1 MTIEI
6 GTKFIK
12 QRGKHTNKERVE
24 TVTDILKTYN
34 SAGEHIKTRYV
45 AEHDC
50 CGQTVKR
57 RQIRR
62 EARREACITLAVEVF
77 GWSVVILGAAVT
89 AKVLYT
95 ALVYI
100 MLF

>member
-12 QRGKHTNKERVE
+12 QRGKVKNDRIE

-45 AEHDC
+45 AEHDFL
-50 CGQTVKR
+50 GQKVTDRDV
-57 RQIRR
+57 
-62 EARREACITLAVEVF
+62 
-77 GWSVVILGAAVT
+77 LGVT
-89 AKVLYT
+89 IQKGL
-95 ALVYI
+95 I
-100 MLF
+100 E

>member
-12 QRGKHTNKERVE
+12 QRGKVKNDRIE

-45 AEHDC
+45 AEHDFL
-50 CGQTVKR
+50 GQKVTDRDVLGVTIQR
-57 RQIRR
+57 G
-62 EARREACITLAVEVF
+62 L
-77 GWSVVILGAAVT
+77 IL
-89 AKVLYT
+89 
-95 ALVYI
+95 
-100 MLF
+100 

>member
-12 QRGKHTNKERVE
+12 QRGKRTNKERVE

-45 AEHDC
+45 ASINFA
-50 CGQTVKR
+50 GK
-57 RQIRR
+57 
-62 EARREACITLAVEVF
+62 L
-77 GWSVVILGAAVT
+77 
-89 AKVLYT
+89 
-95 ALVYI
+95 
-100 MLF
+100 

>member
-12 QRGKHTNKERVE
+12 QRGKVKNDRIE

-45 AEHDC
+45 AEHDFL
-50 CGQTVKR
+50 GQKVTDRDV
-57 RQIRR
+57 
-62 EARREACITLAVEVF
+62 
-77 GWSVVILGAAVT
+77 LGVT
-89 AKVLYT
+89 IQRGLIV
-95 ALVYI
+95 
-100 MLF
+100 

>member
-12 QRGKHTNKERVE
+12 QRGKVKNDRIE

-45 AEHDC
+45 AEHDFL
-50 CGQTVKR
+50 GQKVTDRDV
-57 RQIRR
+57 
-62 EARREACITLAVEVF
+62 
-77 GWSVVILGAAVT
+77 LGVT
-89 AKVLYT
+89 IQRGL
-95 ALVYI
+95 I
-100 MLF
+100 E

>member
-34 SAGEHIKTRYV
+34 LAGELVKTRYV
-45 AEHDC
+45 AEHDFL
-50 CGQTVKR
+50 GQKVTDR
-57 RQIRR
+57 D
-62 EARREACITLAVEVF
+62 
-77 GWSVVILGAAVT
+77 VVDVT
-89 AKVLYT
+89 IQRGL
-95 ALVYI
+95 I
-100 MLF
+100 E

>member
-12 QRGKHTNKERVE
+12 QRGKVKNDRIE

-45 AEHDC
+45 AEHDFL
-50 CGQTVKR
+50 GQKVTD
-57 RQIRR
+57 
-62 EARREACITLAVEVF
+62 
-77 GWSVVILGAAVT
+77 SDILGVT
-89 AKVLYT
+89 IQRGLI
-95 ALVYI
+95 L
-100 MLF
+100 

>member
-34 SAGEHIKTRYV
+34 SAGDLVKTRYV
-45 AEHDC
+45 ATHDFL
-50 CGQTVKR
+50 GQKVTDSDVLGVTIQR
-57 RQIRR
+57 G
-62 EARREACITLAVEVF
+62 L
-77 GWSVVILGAAVT
+77 IL
-89 AKVLYT
+89 
-95 ALVYI
+95 
-100 MLF
+100 